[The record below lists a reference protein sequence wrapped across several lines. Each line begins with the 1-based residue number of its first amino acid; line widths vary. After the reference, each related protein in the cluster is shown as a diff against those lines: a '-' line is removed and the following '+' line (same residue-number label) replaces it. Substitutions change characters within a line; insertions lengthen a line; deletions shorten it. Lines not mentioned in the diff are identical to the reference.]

1 MCRAPTPTPTQ
12 TGLDSTTPN
21 IGAGVAIGRGW
32 SLDGA
37 EFKAHYLVARQ
48 FVLVLYVDCTALN
61 LTLKSQTIPIE
72 FIYIIVNDC
81 VETTLR
87 LLIETT
93 AGCSVW
99 RV

>member
-37 EFKAHYLVARQ
+37 EFKAYYLVARQ
-48 FVLVLYVDCTALN
+48 FVLVLYVDLASSLFILSKNTQTN
-61 LTLKSQTIPIE
+61 DTGRPMLTP
-72 FIYIIVNDC
+72 N
-81 VETTLR
+81 
-87 LLIETT
+87 
-93 AGCSVW
+93 
-99 RV
+99 

>member
-37 EFKAHYLVARQ
+37 EFKAYYLVALQ
-48 FVLVLYVDCTALN
+48 FVLVLYVDLASSLFILSKNTQTN
-61 LTLKSQTIPIE
+61 DTGRPMLTP
-72 FIYIIVNDC
+72 N
-81 VETTLR
+81 
-87 LLIETT
+87 
-93 AGCSVW
+93 
-99 RV
+99 